1 MPTLSTTIEDTSP
14 VIIYSGNGGGDW
26 TAGTSRQ
33 DPFADQYSQSSFMV
47 TQVDRADVSFT
58 FYGTGVQLYGAKR
71 PNHGPYQISIDSFV
85 YPQVNGSDPDD
96 PGTFQTALFST
107 VALNNGY
114 HTVRMTN
121 LGTAFLDIDFITWQ
135 TPVGLANESLMAM
148 TVQDSD
154 PSFKYMPAS
163 VWNANPS
170 NLGMFSGGSG
180 HVTSTAGAWV
190 EYTFEGGPFSVVN
203 LFLSANLCG
212 QAIRLLCS
220 VLGTPANYSANKQF
234 YRPQMVLYQASDLGG
249 GQHTIKLESQAWNNS
264 GLTFAIDYAQ
274 VFTTASLQHMKS
286 GLSAGAIVGISI
298 GAIVAL
304 IALIVSFFVFRHR
317 KPLTY
322 RKIFRLKGKSETS
335 ARAAETFEYRPIES
349 ISSHGAPSSSHGLL
363 RSQVSHSSLQATPPS
378 TGLWP
383 SSGGTYGGTY
393 ASSTADLLPGERY
406 GPNTQVITI
415 PFTPDGKYRPDIIP
429 APQLM
434 PPPQGARRTPS
445 FGQNQTLHAVMD
457 GGLSGAGANRES
469 RVEDRR
475 PSQPAAVL
483 APVRRPVNVV
493 RDTTP
498 PPPEY
503 RRDPLWL

>member
-33 DPFADQYSQSSFMV
+33 DPFADQYSQSSFMM
-47 TQVDRADVSFT
+47 TQVDRADISFT

-71 PNHGPYQISIDSFV
+71 PNHGLYQISIDSVV
-85 YPQVNGSDPDD
+85 YPQVNGSDPND

-107 VALNNGY
+107 VALSNGY
-114 HTVRMTN
+114 HTVRMMN
-121 LGTAFLDIDFITWQ
+121 LGTALLDIDFITWQ

-148 TVQDSD
+148 TIQDSD
-154 PSFKYMPAS
+154 PSFTYIPAS
-163 VWNANPS
+163 AWSASPS
-170 NLGMFSGGSG
+170 NIGMFSGGSG

-203 LFLSANLCG
+203 IFLSANLCD
-212 QAIRLLCS
+212 S
-220 VLGTPANYSANKQF
+220 GTPANYSANKQF
-234 YRPQMVLYQASDLGG
+234 YRPQMVLYQANDLGG
-249 GQHTIKLESQAWNNS
+249 GQHTIKLESQASNNS
-264 GLTFAIDYAQ
+264 GLVFAIDYAQ
-274 VFTTASLQHMKS
+274 VFTTASLQHMNS

-298 GAIVAL
+298 GVIVAL
-304 IALIVSFFVFRHR
+304 ITLIVSFFVFLHL

-322 RKIFRLKGKSETS
+322 RKFFHLKGKSQTS
-335 ARAAETFEYRPIES
+335 TRAAE
-349 ISSHGAPSSSHGLL
+349 SSHGTPSSSHGLL
-363 RSQVSHSSLQATPPS
+363 PSRSQVSHSSLQATPPS

-383 SSGGTYGGTY
+383 SSGGTYGETY
-393 ASSTADLLPGERY
+393 VSSTADLLPGERY

-434 PPPQGARRTPS
+434 PPPRGARRTPS
-445 FGQNQTLHAVMD
+445 FGQNQTLQAVMD
-457 GGLSGAGANRES
+457 EGLSGASAGQES
-469 RVEDRR
+469 RIEDRR
-475 PSQPAAVL
+475 PSQPAAAL
-483 APVRRPVNVV
+483 APMRRPVNVV
-493 RDTTP
+493 RDTTT

-503 RRDPLWL
+503 RRDPS